1 MSGDSKSDL
10 IIIIV
15 IIIIIIIIIITQSAT
30 KGALAKNKV
39 CFSINTGSVWLI
51 HYLKTVSIGTVSVM
65 LTKGG
70 SSWMFFCGLLSPRCA
85 IIKVLMS
92 MEFKRLRLTQ
102 KKKRIEAS
110 PPRLEVSRSLSSAGS
125 QRVLWSAKTR
135 VFTRREEHARL
146 SCPHPITA
154 QCCKRAPADW
164 TLWRGGILSALM
176 CRFFQVVGT
185 SKVPHTLW

>member
-1 MSGDSKSDL
+1 MVNPLSQDR
-10 IIIIV
+10 
-15 IIIIIIIIIITQSAT
+15 
-30 KGALAKNKV
+30 
-39 CFSINTGSVWLI
+39 INRNCLCDVNQRRKL
-51 HYLKTVSIGTVSVM
+51 LDV
-65 LTKGG
+65 
-70 SSWMFFCGLLSPRCA
+70 FCGLLSPRCA

-92 MEFKRLRLTQ
+92 MEFKRLQLTQ

-125 QRVLWSAKTR
+125 HRVLWSAKTR

-185 SKVPHTLW
+185 SKVPHTLGSTRQRYVIKEILFLIMPTPKLFGVLLNKWAHIII